1 MDNNQWIKIK
11 GSRSKMECLKEDHCM
26 ARILIID
33 DDEEM
38 QSLLKDFLEED
49 GFETDSVGNGVDAF
63 RKLDTE
69 PFDLIITDIRMPG
82 LTGLDI
88 LPVLKRLQP
97 NASILVITAFGGDE
111 VYQRSRERGA
121 TAYLEKPIQFNK
133 LRTLL
138 HQLILSKARGD
149 NGMKMV

>member
-1 MDNNQWIKIK
+1 MDCFREDN
-11 GSRSKMECLKEDHCM
+11 CL

-38 QSLLKDFLEED
+38 RSLLKDFLEEE
-49 GFETDSVGNGVDAF
+49 GFETDSAGNGVDAF
-63 RKLDTE
+63 QKVDRE
-69 PFDLIITDIRMPG
+69 PFDLIITDVRMPG

-88 LPVLKRLQP
+88 LPVLRRLQP
-97 NASILVITAFGGDE
+97 EAFIIVITAFGGEE

-121 TAYLEKPIQFNK
+121 TAYLEKPIQFSK
-133 LRTLL
+133 LRALV

-149 NGMKMV
+149 NGVKMV